1 MNKLDIVNEELVVQE
16 YVVGVEY
23 VVDFFSYEGNHVV
36 CDICRYKKIDN
47 GNLMAIYD
55 YMEWVSAE
63 EIDYENIVEYAK
75 QALDAI
81 GIKFVLITPWAYVN
95 WRLTEIDWG
104 RSKATW
110 GGHPNFCRIA
120 TGDSPLDKTVRY
132 LAGCYEEVSKDYT
145 LNTNVTIV
153 FLVCKKSGFVKD
165 ISVLEDIK
173 TYLVITFL
181 LWIYKKGNI

>member
-1 MNKLDIVNEELVVQE
+1 MIE
-16 YVVGVEY
+16 VGARLHGEVT
-23 VVDFFSYEGNHVV
+23 
-36 CDICRYKKIDN
+36 
-47 GNLMAIYD
+47 
-55 YMEWVSAE
+55 
-63 EIDYENIVEYAK
+63 
-75 QALDAI
+75 
-81 GIKFVLITPWAYVN
+81 LI
-95 WRLTEIDWG
+95 L
-104 RSKATW
+104 
-110 GGHPNFCRIA
+110 CRIA

-181 LWIYKKGNI
+181 L